1 MRHRP
6 SSRLLVLSPDGRILL
21 FYFEH
26 ASGPLAG
33 KSFWATPGGAV
44 GPGENYETAARREL
58 REEVNPLSHHMG
70 AEIARRAF
78 VMQMPDGEEVLAE
91 EAYFLVRTGVTEPSK
106 AGWTPLELEVMKKY
120 KWWSR
125 SDIAAT
131 KESIYPADILAI
143 LDMAKVA

>member
-1 MRHRP
+1 M
-6 SSRLLVLSPDGRILL
+6 
-21 FYFEH
+21 
-26 ASGPLAG
+26 
-33 KSFWATPGGAV
+33 
-44 GPGENYETAARREL
+44 

-78 VMQMPDGEEVLAE
+78 IMQMPDGEEVLAE
-91 EAYFLVRTGVTEPSK
+91 EAYFLVRTGVTEHSK

-125 SDIAAT
+125 SDVAAT
-131 KESIYPADILAI
+131 KETIYPADILAI